1 MSIGYPSKIPTH
13 FLRCLVDAKNPRS
26 LYPDGLLHN
35 PWVSTAGT
43 TSVAIGSDGALL
55 KSTGTS
61 WQGNFGA
68 NPTTTGWYV
77 VSFTYYTLSGSD
89 AISFDNDGIMDNTY
103 NQAITPTTTRQT
115 FQRTVFHN
123 TTGTIQFYFS
133 APSTTDVYI
142 SDFKFFKVGQWTDIS
157 GYNNHFT
164 LNDISWNASGYFSF
178 NGSTS
183 YAESNPSTPNSF
195 TADNDA
201 STVSVWFRPTSN
213 QGGANK
219 AIITDNAGPEYGIW
233 YDGTNVRSYAYA
245 ATNSVGATAV
255 NDWVNV
261 TMVVPYAA
269 RPGDAGSGSTGV
281 YRVRQYINGK
291 LSGSD
296 TSSTVGNGLNDWPL
310 NIGRDLAGGGTA
322 YFTGDIGFVA
332 IWQTALN
339 DADIMKVYNTL
350 RGRG

>member
-13 FLRCLVDAKNPRS
+13 FLRCLLDAKNPRS

-35 PWVSTAGT
+35 PWVSTAGI

-115 FQRTVFHN
+115 FQRTIFHN
-123 TTGTIQFYFS
+123 TTGAIQFYFS

-164 LNDISWNASGYFSF
+164 LNDISWNANGYFSF

-183 YAESNPSTPNSF
+183 YAESNPSAPNNF

-213 QGGANK
+213 QGGVNK

-233 YDGTNVRSYAYA
+233 YDGTNVRSYVYSAIGNG
-245 ATNSVGATAV
+245 TATAV

-261 TMVVPYAA
+261 TLVIPYSA
-269 RPGDAGSGSTGV
+269 RPGDAGSGATGT
-281 YRVRQYINGK
+281 YRGLHYVNGE
-291 LSGSD
+291 LVASAG
-296 TSSTVGNGLNDWPL
+296 STVANGLNDWPL
-310 NIGRDLAGGGTA
+310 SIGRDSNGPSSA

-339 DADIMKVYNTL
+339 ATDVMKVYNVL
-350 RGRG
+350 RGRA